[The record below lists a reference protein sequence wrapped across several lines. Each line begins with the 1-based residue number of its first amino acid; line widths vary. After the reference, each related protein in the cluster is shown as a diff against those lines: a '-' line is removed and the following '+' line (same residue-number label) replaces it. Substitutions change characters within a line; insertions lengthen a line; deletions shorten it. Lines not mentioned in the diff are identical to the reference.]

1 MYANVNK
8 QEHKII
14 ENLQIFK
21 NLIFRRWQQL

>member
-1 MYANVNK
+1 MYANVHK

-21 NLIFRRWQQL
+21 NLIIRRWQQL